1 IAAAGFPTRVYDADA
16 ARARRLEAE
25 CGGCAFDDL
34 AAFGEGVDIVV
45 TMLPTGQ
52 DVRDVLLGARA
63 RTEAGPA
70 IASSSA
76 SSSATASAT
85 EFGPAP
91 ASLAAALREG
101 AVVVDMSSS

>member
-1 IAAAGFPTRVYDADA
+1 
-16 ARARRLEAE
+16 
-25 CGGCAFDDL
+25 
-34 AAFGEGVDIVV
+34 VDIVV

-101 AVVVDMSSS
+101 AVVVDMSSSDPIGTRELGRLLASRRIALIDAPVSGL